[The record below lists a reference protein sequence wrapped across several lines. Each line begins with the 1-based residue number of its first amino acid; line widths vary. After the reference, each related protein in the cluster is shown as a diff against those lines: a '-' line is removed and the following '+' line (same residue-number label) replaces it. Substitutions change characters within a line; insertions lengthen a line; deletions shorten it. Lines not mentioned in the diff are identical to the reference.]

1 MRKLIFWVILAIYI
15 TAVINGQNI
24 NQKSNEVVVEKL
36 KQRTQELLDAVA
48 TGDKALWQKYLADG
62 SLYTDEEGNVLTKDE
77 LINGL
82 HPLPKGYVGSIKI
95 GKTESL
101 VQENVVVL
109 THLDHEV
116 LELYGQ
122 KLLTNFQTTSIWAK
136 QSDGDWKLV
145 STQVIA
151 IPNERK
157 PAKIDLKKLDSY
169 LGEYELTPQIVYTI
183 TREGDKLF
191 GQRTGRVKE
200 ELLPLCDDIFYK
212 KGVWRGEKVFERDAK
227 GKVVKMLDRREN
239 NDLVWKKVK

>member
-1 MRKLIFWVILAIYI
+1 MRKFIFLVILTTYI

-109 THLDHEV
+109 THFDHEI

-122 KLLTNFQTTSIWAK
+122 KILTNFQTTSIWAK

-157 PAKIDLKKLDSY
+157 PVKVDLKKLDSY
-169 LGEYELTPQIVYTI
+169 LGEYELAPQIIYTI

-191 GQRTGRVKE
+191 GQRTGRAKE
-200 ELLPLCDDIFYK
+200 ELLPLCNDIFYK

>member
-1 MRKLIFWVILAIYI
+1 MRKFIFLVILTTYI

-109 THLDHEV
+109 THFDHEI

-122 KLLTNFQTTSIWAK
+122 KILTNFQTTSIWAK

-157 PAKIDLKKLDSY
+157 PVKGDVKKLDSY
-169 LGEYELTPQIVYTI
+169 IGEYELAPQIIYTI

-191 GQRTGRVKE
+191 GQRTGRAKE
-200 ELLPLCDDIFYK
+200 ELLPL
-212 KGVWRGEKVFERDAK
+212 
-227 GKVVKMLDRREN
+227 
-239 NDLVWKKVK
+239 